1 MFSFVYFGQSDP
13 GVWPSFSC
21 KIYLFCCTACHD
33 LLPLSSACTG
43 MFSANWPA
51 PVQVE
56 CCLRSAYWRLCEETG
71 ESGVFPMSG
80 GRQKFFVLFCFFQ
93 WFQVSVCKKLAIKI
107 GPALAGLKIKIN
119 HSIHSTFLLQVPIA
133 SNSGE
138 EFAKETTSHIT

>member
-13 GVWPSFSC
+13 GVWPCFSC
-21 KIYLFCCTACHD
+21 KIDLFCCTACHD

-56 CCLRSAYWRLCEETG
+56 CCLRSVYWRLCEETG

-80 GRQKFFVLFCFFQ
+80 GSRKFFVLFCFFQ

-107 GPALAGLKIKIN
+107 GPAQAGLKIKIN
-119 HSIHSTFLLQVPIA
+119 HSMHSTFLLQVPIA

-138 EFAKETTSHIT
+138 EFAKDTTSHVT